1 MDFLRSLGTIQSG
14 ATFIS
19 YSAPQV
25 ALNIVFAFVL
35 ASLSALVYQFTHKG
49 YSYSKNYVTSLI
61 IVSLVATLVM
71 MVIGN
76 SLARAF
82 ALLGAF
88 SIIRFRTAVKD
99 VKDISFVFLSLVI
112 GMAAGTNNYII
123 GIVGTILILMFIII
137 LDRINITGAEKTQY
151 SLSVFVKD
159 GKKNMDFD
167 FMNKYLKTKNLI
179 NVATRDNGRIVEYL
193 FAIDLK
199 KGISFQKL
207 LSELNSNPRVERVNL
222 FSTKEEIEY

>member
-1 MDFLRSLGTIQSG
+1 MDFLTSLGTVQSG

-35 ASLSALVYQFTHKG
+35 SSLVALVYQITHKG

-61 IVSLVATLVM
+61 LISLVTTLVM
-71 MVIGN
+71 MIIGN

-88 SIIRFRTAVKD
+88 SIIRFRTAIKD
-99 VKDISFVFLSLVI
+99 VKDISFVFLCLVI

-123 GIVGTILILMFIII
+123 GIIGTFLILLVIFL
-137 LDRINITGAEKTQY
+137 LDKINLTGAEKTQY
-151 SLSVFVKD
+151 SLSIIVKN
-159 GKKNMDFD
+159 GKQDLDFKSTD
-167 FMNKYLKTKNLI
+167 KYLKTKTLLS
-179 NVATRDNGRIVEYL
+179 VSTRDSGKITEYIY
-193 FAIDLK
+193 AIDFK
-199 KGISFQKL
+199 KGVDFHKL
-207 LSELNSNPRVERVNL
+207 LSELNSMQRVEKVHL
-222 FSTKEEIEY
+222 FSTREEIEY

>member
-1 MDFLRSLGTIQSG
+1 MDLLRSLGTVQSG

-35 ASLSALVYQFTHKG
+35 STLAALVYQFTHKG

-61 IVSLVATLVM
+61 IVSLVTTLVM
-71 MVIGN
+71 MIIGN

-99 VKDISFVFLSLVI
+99 VKDISFVFLSLVV

-123 GIVGTILILMFIII
+123 GIVGTVLILIFIVI

-151 SLSVFVKD
+151 SLSIFVKD
-159 GKKNMDFD
+159 AKKDMDFD
-167 FMNKYLKTKNLI
+167 FLDKYLRTKNLI
-179 NVATRDNGRIVEYL
+179 NVTTRDNGKIIEYL
-193 FAIDLK
+193 FAIDFK
-199 KGISFQKL
+199 KSVGFQKL
-207 LSELNSNPRVERVNL
+207 LSELKSNPRVEKVNL

>member
-1 MDFLRSLGTIQSG
+1 MDLLRSLGTVQSG

-25 ALNIVFAFVL
+25 ALNIVFAFIL
-35 ASLSALVYQFTHKG
+35 ASLTALVYQFTHRG

-61 IVSLVATLVM
+61 MVSLVTTLVM
-71 MVIGN
+71 MIIGN

-123 GIVGTILILMFIII
+123 GIVGTILILVFIVI
-137 LDRINITGAEKTQY
+137 LDRVNITGVEKTQY

-159 GKKNMDFD
+159 AKGDMDFN
-167 FMNKYLKTKNLI
+167 FMNKYLKVKNLI
-179 NVATRDNGRIVEYL
+179 NVTTRDNGKIVEYL

-199 KGISFQKL
+199 KGVGFQKL
-207 LSELNSNPRVERVNL
+207 LSELKSNSRIDKVNL